1 MPSATIIRL
10 FYFDLEHFTEN
21 ILRKTTTYHQ
31 KIFQIIQK
39 KIRIA

>member
-31 KIFQIIQK
+31 KYFKYFK
-39 KIRIA
+39 KKYE